1 MIARGAKGITETMLL
16 IDSYNDFILKK
27 GVFGR
32 TLRTEEL
39 YVSLAVTAVLGIIFN
54 FLIQYLTRYFVP
66 WQAEHRI

>member
-1 MIARGAKGITETMLL
+1 MIARGAKGITETMSL

-27 GVFGR
+27 GFFGR

-54 FLIQYLTRYFVP
+54 FLVQYLTRYFVP